1 MKTVSQIVG
10 DLIIRKPFL
19 AELLGDGLI
28 NLSSLARQLKQDVEQ
43 QYMDKVETGT
53 IVMALKRYQNQTHL
67 KSTIKL
73 EKALAQIIDIIVRSK
88 LVDYT
93 FKNSDSLVE
102 KHIKLLKKI
111 ANNNEVFYIFV
122 QGVFETNLVVS
133 ESLKPEIDKLF
144 INEKRTSFTDK
155 LSSVTLKLPAENT
168 EVTGFYYHILR
179 KIAWEGI
186 NIVEVI
192 STTNEFTIVVNDK
205 DVDRAFSVLKSMS

>member
-111 ANNNEVFYIFV
+111 ANI
-122 QGVFETNLVVS
+122 QL
-133 ESLKPEIDKLF
+133 LF
-144 INEKRTSFTDK
+144 NQ
-155 LSSVTLKLPAENT
+155 L
-168 EVTGFYYHILR
+168 
-179 KIAWEGI
+179 
-186 NIVEVI
+186 
-192 STTNEFTIVVNDK
+192 
-205 DVDRAFSVLKSMS
+205 MQ

>member
-28 NLSSLARQLKQDVEQ
+28 NLSSLARQLKQDVEL

-205 DVDRAFSVLKSMS
+205 DVDKAFSVLKSMS

>member
-28 NLSSLARQLKQDVEQ
+28 NLSSLARQLKIDVEQ

-205 DVDRAFSVLKSMS
+205 DVDKAFSVLKSMS

>member
-1 MKTVSQIVG
+1 M
-10 DLIIRKPFL
+10 
-19 AELLGDGLI
+19 
-28 NLSSLARQLKQDVEQ
+28 
-43 QYMDKVETGT
+43 
-53 IVMALKRYQNQTHL
+53 
-67 KSTIKL
+67 
-73 EKALAQIIDIIVRSK
+73 
-88 LVDYT
+88 VDYT

>member
-205 DVDRAFSVLKSMS
+205 DVDKAFSVLKSMS

>member
-28 NLSSLARQLKQDVEQ
+28 NLSSLARQLKQDVEL

-133 ESLKPEIDKLF
+133 ESLKPEIDKFF

-205 DVDRAFSVLKSMS
+205 DVDKAFSVLKSMS

>member
-1 MKTVSQIVG
+1 MRTVSQIVG

-19 AELLGDGLI
+19 AELLDEGLI
-28 NLSSLARQLKQDVEQ
+28 NLSSLARQLKEDVEK
-43 QYMDKVETGT
+43 YYSNKVEIGT

-67 KSTIKL
+67 MSTIKL

-93 FKNSDSLVE
+93 FKNSDTLVD

-111 ANNNEVFYIFV
+111 AKNNEVFYIFV

-133 ESLKPEIDKLF
+133 ESLKLEIEKLF
-144 INEKRTSFTDK
+144 VNEKRTSYTDN
-155 LSSVTLKLPAENT
+155 LSSITLKLPSMNT
-168 EVTGFYYHILR
+168 EVSGFYYHILR

-192 STTNEFTIVVNDK
+192 STTNEFTIVVNDA
-205 DVDRAFSVLKSMS
+205 DVDKAFSILKSMK

>member
-73 EKALAQIIDIIVRSK
+73 EKALAQIIEIIVRSK